1 MLATANAFRE
11 RDKASR
17 AIRLASR
24 ALGKGAPADARTYRL
39 LYPLTHRGPIL
50 AESEAHDVP
59 PDLAAAL
66 IRQESM
72 FTPSATS
79 GAGARGLMQVMPEVG
94 RAVAR
99 SLAFPVWDPV
109 LLYQADVNVQLGMA
123 HLGELSERYPD
134 APAKVLAAYNAG
146 VSRVER
152 WSDKRGTADPEIFV
166 ERIPYVETRGYVRI
180 IRRNLDFYRA
190 LYDWTSRPAS

>member
-1 MLATANAFRE
+1 
-11 RDKASR
+11 
-17 AIRLASR
+17 
-24 ALGKGAPADARTYRL
+24 
-39 LYPLTHRGPIL
+39 
-50 AESEAHDVP
+50 
-59 PDLAAAL
+59 
-66 IRQESM
+66 M

-99 SLAFPVWDPV
+99 SLGFPVWDPV

-123 HLGELSERYPD
+123 HLGELGERYPG

-152 WSDKRGTADPEIFV
+152 WSDKRGTADPEIFI

-180 IRRNLDFYRA
+180 IGRNLDFYRA